1 MRPDPSPHGDG
12 SQRPT
17 APQWVEPAPP
27 WPTTLPAGL
36 STRLGGI
43 SPPPFGSLNM
53 GTRTGDDPSR
63 LADNL
68 ARLAFAT
75 RLPLE
80 RAARIRLEHGTRALW
95 TDEPGVRG
103 DADAL
108 LTRRPGLPLA
118 LTVADCYP
126 VVMGVPGRVAALLHC
141 GWRSTAG
148 NLVGV
153 VAETLRRYLEGLT
166 PDSAALPRDGA
177 ALSPDGAAVPPEGA
191 ALSPDGEIPSEALWA
206 WIGPGIGPCCFEVGP
221 EVADRFPPE
230 VLRFGDAGDAGDAGD
245 GGDAGDAS
253 YAGDGTPARPHVDL
267 PALLEAQ
274 LREAGVA
281 PSRLRRDGRCTVCQR
296 HQFFSHRGDG
306 GRTGRML
313 AWTMLT
319 SG

>member
-1 MRPDPSPHGDG
+1 MRTDPSPHGDG
-12 SQRPT
+12 PQTPIS
-17 APQWVEPAPP
+17 PQWVEPVPP
-27 WPTTLPAGL
+27 WPTSLVAGL

-43 SPPPFGSLNM
+43 SPPPFDSLNM

-63 LADNL
+63 LAANL
-68 ARLAFAT
+68 ARLASAT
-75 RLPLE
+75 GLPLE
-80 RAARIRLEHGTRALW
+80 QAARIRLEHGTRALW
-95 TDEPGVRG
+95 TDEPGVWG

-153 VAETLRRYLEGLT
+153 VAETLRRDLEGLP
-166 PDSAALPRDGA
+166 PDGGALPRDGA
-177 ALSPDGAAVPPEGA
+177 ASSPNRK
-191 ALSPDGEIPSEALWA
+191 ALSEALWA
-206 WIGPGIGPCCFEVGP
+206 WIGPGIGPCCFEVAP

-230 VLRFGDAGDAGDAGD
+230 VRRLGDAGDTGN
-245 GGDAGDAS
+245 
-253 YAGDGTPARPHVDL
+253 AGDGTPARPHVDL

-281 PSRLRRDGRCTVCQR
+281 PSRLRRDGRCTVCWR
-296 HQFFSHRGDG
+296 RQFFSHRGDG

-313 AWTMLT
+313 AWAMLT